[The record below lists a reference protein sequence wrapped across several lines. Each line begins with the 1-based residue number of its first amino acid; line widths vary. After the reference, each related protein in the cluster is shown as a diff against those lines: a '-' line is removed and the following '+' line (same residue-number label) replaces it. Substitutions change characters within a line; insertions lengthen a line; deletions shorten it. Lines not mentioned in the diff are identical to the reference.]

1 MLFLQQ
7 YIYLKIYQFHD
18 KTQQSMTF
26 SENLLKRLFIF
37 LSLLVFVSNCA
48 KVDPATGEKV
58 LVETDT
64 RKKSRE
70 FVDKQGGLFGEIGKS
85 SSGTTFEFSTSNV
98 LWRAT
103 LKNLDFLPLANAD
116 YSGGIIVYDWYSN
129 KDDKQSIKIS
139 VRFLSNELKSSSIV
153 VAGHKKIC
161 DEAGKCFV
169 EKLDN
174 KFTDEIK
181 ESVIST
187 ARQIK
192 IEDSKK
198 DTKK

>member
-1 MLFLQQ
+1 M
-7 YIYLKIYQFHD
+7 I
-18 KTQQSMTF
+18 KTQQFMTF
-26 SENLLKRLFIF
+26 LENLLKRLFIF
-37 LSLLVFVSNCA
+37 LSLLVFLGNCA
-48 KVDPATGEKV
+48 KVDPVTGEKV
-58 LVETDT
+58 LEETDT

-70 FVDKQGGLFGEIGKS
+70 FVDKQGGLFGEIGKR

-161 DEAGKCFV
+161 DDTGKCFV

-187 ARQIK
+187 AREIK

>member
-1 MLFLQQ
+1 MNFKRNLPQHLLFWILFLV
-7 YIYLKIYQFHD
+7 
-18 KTQQSMTF
+18 
-26 SENLLKRLFIF
+26 LL
-37 LSLLVFVSNCA
+37 NHCA
-48 KVDPATGEKV
+48 KTDPITGEKV
-58 LVETDT
+58 LIETDT
-64 RKKSRE
+64 KIKSRE
-70 FVDKQGGLFGEIGKS
+70 FVDKKGGLFSDIGKS
-85 SSGTTFEFSTSNV
+85 SSGTNFEFSTSNV

-103 LKNLDFLPLANAD
+103 LKNLDFLPLVNAD
-116 YSGGIIVYDWYSN
+116 YSGGVIIYDWYSN
-129 KDDKQSIKIS
+129 KDEKQSIKIS
-139 VRFLSNELKSSSIV
+139 VRFLSNELKSSSVI

-161 DEAGKCFV
+161 DDLGKCFI

-198 DTKK
+198 DIQK

>member
-1 MLFLQQ
+1 MIKYSKYMIFFKNINKSL
-7 YIYLKIYQFHD
+7 I
-18 KTQQSMTF
+18 KTFIIIS
-26 SENLLKRLFIF
+26 SVVLL
-37 LSLLVFVSNCA
+37 NHCA
-48 KVDPATGEKV
+48 KIDPITGEKV
-58 LVETDT
+58 FEETDT

-85 SSGTTFEFSTSNV
+85 SSGTNFEFSTSNV

-103 LKNLDFLPLANAD
+103 LKSLDFLPLSNTD
-116 YSGGIIVYDWYSN
+116 YSGGVLVYDWYSN
-129 KDDKQSIKIS
+129 KNDKESIKIS

-161 DEAGKCFV
+161 DEAGKCFI

-174 KFTDEIK
+174 KFTEEIK

-187 ARQIK
+187 ARLLK
-192 IEDSKK
+192 IEDTKK

>member
-1 MLFLQQ
+1 MIKTVKFMNFFNISLKSVLFL
-7 YIYLKIYQFHD
+7 
-18 KTQQSMTF
+18 TF
-26 SENLLKRLFIF
+26 LMILL
-37 LSLLVFVSNCA
+37 NHCA
-48 KVDPATGEKV
+48 KTDPVTGEKI
-58 LVETDT
+58 LQETDPA
-64 RKKSRE
+64 KKARD
-70 FVDKQGGLFGEIGKS
+70 FAAKQGGLFGEIGKNN
-85 SSGTTFEFSTSNV
+85 SGTNFEFSTSNV

-103 LKNLDFLPLANAD
+103 LKSLDFLPLVNAD

-129 KDDKQSIKIS
+129 KGENQSIKIS
-139 VRFLSNELKSSSIV
+139 VRFLSNELKSSSVV

-161 DEAGKCFV
+161 DDLGKCFV

-174 KFTDEIK
+174 KFTEEIK

-198 DTKK
+198 DIKK

>member
-1 MLFLQQ
+1 VLFLQQ

-48 KVDPATGEKV
+48 KVDPVTGEKV

-70 FVDKQGGLFGEIGKS
+70 FVDKQGGLFGEFGKS
-85 SSGTTFEFSTSNV
+85 SSGTNFEFSTSNV

-139 VRFLSNELKSSSIV
+139 VRFLSNELKSSSVV

-161 DEAGKCFV
+161 DETGKCFV

>member
-1 MLFLQQ
+1 MIKTLKFMNFFKNSHKSLLFL
-7 YIYLKIYQFHD
+7 
-18 KTQQSMTF
+18 TF
-26 SENLLKRLFIF
+26 LMILL
-37 LSLLVFVSNCA
+37 NHCA
-48 KVDPATGEKV
+48 KTDPVTGEKI
-58 LVETDT
+58 LEETDPA
-64 RKKSRE
+64 KKARE
-70 FVDKQGGLFGEIGKS
+70 FAAKQGGLFGDIGKNN
-85 SSGTTFEFSTSNV
+85 SGTNFEFSTSNV

-129 KDDKQSIKIS
+129 KGENQSIKIS
-139 VRFLSNELKSSSIV
+139 VRFLSNELKSSSVV

-161 DEAGKCFV
+161 DDLGKCFV

-174 KFTDEIK
+174 KFTEEIK
-181 ESVIST
+181 ESVIAT

-192 IEDSKK
+192 IEDTKK

>member
-1 MLFLQQ
+1 MFKYCFILFFL
-7 YIYLKIYQFHD
+7 L
-18 KTQQSMTF
+18 TF
-26 SENLLKRLFIF
+26 FTH
-37 LSLLVFVSNCA
+37 CA
-48 KVDPATGEKV
+48 KVDPVTGEKV

-85 SSGTTFEFSTSNV
+85 SSGTNFEFSTSNV

-103 LKNLDFLPLANAD
+103 LKNLDFLPLVNAD

-129 KDDKQSIKIS
+129 KGDNQSIKIS
-139 VRFLSNELKSSSIV
+139 VRFLSNELKSSSVI

-161 DEAGKCFV
+161 YDLGKCFI

-174 KFTDEIK
+174 KFTEEIK
-181 ESVIST
+181 ESVIAT

-192 IEDSKK
+192 IEDTKK